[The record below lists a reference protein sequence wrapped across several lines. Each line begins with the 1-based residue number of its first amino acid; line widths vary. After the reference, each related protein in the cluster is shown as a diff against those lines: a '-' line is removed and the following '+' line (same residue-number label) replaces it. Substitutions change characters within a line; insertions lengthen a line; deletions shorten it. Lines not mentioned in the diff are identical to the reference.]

1 MTKGDKVEHLFLM
14 DPIETVLVDKDSTF
28 ALMLEAQARGH
39 RVLYALMP
47 DLYMRE
53 GQVRVTAREARVQ
66 PVQGAHAELS
76 APRDVSLDAV
86 DVVWM
91 RKDPP
96 FDMGY
101 IVNTYLLELAEERG
115 TLVLN
120 RPTGLRSMNEKAWAM
135 RFPELVPTSLITQDI
150 KRIRAFADEL
160 GKIVVKPLD
169 GNGGEGVFVVR
180 NDDPNIGVILEASTQ
195 HGRRKVLAQTY
206 LPEIKAGDKRIILVE
221 GEPVGAI
228 LRVPQGVDHR
238 GNIHVGAVV
247 VKTTITEREREICAT
262 IGPFLKE
269 AGQVFTGIDVIGDK
283 LTEVNVT
290 SPTGIHEIRRFDG
303 VDIAAL
309 LIDAA
314 EIRREAKPT
323 QRIRLADANRAAP

>member
-1 MTKGDKVEHLFLM
+1 MSKGDKVEHLFLM
-14 DPIETVLVDKDSTF
+14 DPIETVHVDKDSTF
-28 ALMLEAQARGH
+28 ALMLEAQKRGH
-39 RVLYALMP
+39 RLWYALVP
-47 DLYMRE
+47 DLYLRAGE
-53 GQVRVTAREARVQ
+53 VRVLAREARVQ
-66 PVQGAHAELS
+66 AVQGAHAELS
-76 APRDVSLDAV
+76 PPRDMSLDEV

-101 IVNTYLLELAEERG
+101 IVNTYLLELAEQRG

-120 RPTGLRSMNEKAWAM
+120 APTGLRSMNEKVWAM
-135 RFPELVPTSLITQDI
+135 RFPDLVPTSVITQDI
-150 KRIRAFADEL
+150 KRIRTFADEL

-180 NDDPNIGVILEASTQ
+180 YDDPNIGVILEASTQ

-206 LPEIKAGDKRIILVE
+206 LPEIKAGDKRIILVD
-221 GEPVGAI
+221 GVPAGAI

-238 GNIHVGAVV
+238 GNIHVGAIV
-247 VKTTITEREREICAT
+247 VKTTLTEQERVICDT
-262 IGPFLKE
+262 IGPFLKA

-303 VDIAAL
+303 VDIASL
-309 LIDAA
+309 VIDAA
-314 EIRREAKPT
+314 E
-323 QRIRLADANRAAP
+323 QRLANQAAP